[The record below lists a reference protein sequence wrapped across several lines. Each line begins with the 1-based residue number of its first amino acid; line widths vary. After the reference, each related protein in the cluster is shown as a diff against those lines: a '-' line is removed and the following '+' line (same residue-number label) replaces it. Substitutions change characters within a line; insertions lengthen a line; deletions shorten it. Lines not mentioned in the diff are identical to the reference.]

1 MSAVQEKL
9 AGRFAYKF
17 EGHAIASGNDFLL
30 KGVGFMTLA
39 KDGTLT
45 GHHKFSLLLLANTNQ
60 LDTGGYTLTG
70 KVTMGADG
78 TGTAT
83 ITFKPDPGTSTDGST
98 GTYNVVMGGDYDHL
112 WFVTSGGTRTGTNM
126 PTTELSLI
134 EAVRATSP

>member
-1 MSAVQEKL
+1 MSAVQGKL

-17 EGHAIASGNDFLL
+17 QGQAIASGNDYLL
-30 KGVGFMTLA
+30 MGVGYMTLA
-39 KDGTLT
+39 ADGSLT

-60 LDTGGYTLTG
+60 LITGGYSLG
-70 KVTMGADG
+70 GNVTMGADG

-83 ITFKPDPGTSTDGST
+83 ITFTPDPGTTTSGST
-98 GTYNVVMGGDYDHL
+98 GTYNVVMGGDYNHL
-112 WFVTSGGTRTGTNM
+112 WFVTSGGTRTGTNT